1 MFCCDQIVCSDLQKS
16 IVTVLL
22 SRAIHCPERIA
33 LWIDDK
39 PYTVFDIACRVVSVA
54 DFLQSKSFPT
64 KSLALCT
71 GNSADFVAV
80 FLGANLLGL
89 NVQVFNTDWP
99 ERVRLETKRYLQ
111 PDIFIS
117 DPELCDVVDDISIRD
132 IICTNNTTEEFNF
145 WIDRVTERSLTA
157 DAFYTGFTSG
167 STGIPKGFMRTE
179 QSWLDSFALD
189 ETLYNL
195 SPCDTIVCPGSFAHS
210 LFLYALLRGIHAGIP
225 VVANTVFKASTV
237 INAIQK
243 YQNVVLFAV
252 PTQLQNLTDRLG
264 LRRQFVTGVRLALSS
279 GAKLQGNLKRS
290 LATVFPKAEV
300 AEFYGSSELG
310 YISMAMTSSEA
321 PAQSV
326 GRPVD
331 KVVVR
336 IFDEKMSQCG
346 QGQPGRIFVNSPLRF
361 LGYAGQS
368 GKVDLSNVIMHD
380 GFMACG
386 DTGYMDEQGY
396 LYINGRTD
404 RMMIVSG
411 RNCYPENIE
420 EALVRYTGIKSAAV
434 FARSDSLRGTRPVAV
449 VCLETGIT
457 VSRREIVKF
466 AAEYLPNHEIP
477 RRIHVQNH
485 WPLTVSHK
493 TDLQTL
499 EKQLNQGVLEKLR

>member
-1 MFCCDQIVCSDLQKS
+1 MYCCDQIVCSDLQKS
-16 IVTVLL
+16 IVKVLL
-22 SRAIHCPERIA
+22 DRAIHNPERIA
-33 LWIDDK
+33 LWIDGK

-54 DFLQSKSFPT
+54 DFLQPKTFPT

-99 ERVRLETKRYLQ
+99 ECVRMQTRRFLQ
-111 PDIFIS
+111 PDIFIG
-117 DPELCDVVDDISIRD
+117 DPELCNAVNDISIRE
-132 IICTNNTTEEFNF
+132 IIFTNNTTNEINL
-145 WIDRVTERSLTA
+145 WIDRESEYSLTA

-179 QSWLDSFALD
+179 QSWLDSFTLD
-189 ETLYNL
+189 ETLYKL

-225 VVANTVFKASTV
+225 VVANTVFRASTV
-237 INAIQK
+237 ISAIQK

-264 LRRQFVTGVRLALSS
+264 LREQSASGVRLVLSS
-279 GAKLQGNLKRS
+279 GAKLQGSLKKK

-310 YISMAMTSSEA
+310 YISIAMASSEA
-321 PAQSV
+321 PARSV

-331 KVVVR
+331 KAVVK
-336 IFDEKMSQCG
+336 IFDEDMNRCD
-346 QGQPGRIFVNSPLRF
+346 QGQSGRIFVNSPLRF

-368 GKVDLSNVIMHD
+368 GKVDLSKVIMHD
-380 GFMACG
+380 GCMACG
-386 DTGYMDEQGY
+386 DTGYIDEQGY

-420 EALVRYTGIKSAAV
+420 EALVRYAGIKSAAV

-449 VCLETGIT
+449 VCLDTGVS
-457 VSRREIVKF
+457 VSRRNVVKF
-466 AAEYLPNHEIP
+466 AAEFLPNHEIP
-477 RRIHVQNH
+477 RRIYVQNR

-493 TDLQTL
+493 TDLKTL
-499 EKQLNQGVLEKLR
+499 EKQLNQGILEKLQ